1 MLSFLLTISRLVA
14 SQCYIWLA
22 RNEVI
27 NFEMKVAA
35 SAILLG
41 REMLIL
47 LHVIVI
53 DQQRC
58 SHKRDKGILQ
68 ERCNDVMS
76 ILDNSKQGLAIFSKD
91 KNQKLAIANA
101 NAIELLAEQNSS
113 SLSSR
118 MNQQE
123 FRSSNA
129 RKDQE
134 SQNQSQVPAPEMSE
148 RPMVPEEENKAP

>member
-1 MLSFLLTISRLVA
+1 MELFPIILCVTELKYQGNFMLSFLLTISRIGA

-22 RNEVI
+22 PIEKI

-58 SHKRDKGILQ
+58 NHKRDKGILQ
-68 ERCNDVMS
+68 ERCNDV
-76 ILDNSKQGLAIFSKD
+76 IRVLDNSK
-91 KNQKLAIANA
+91 
-101 NAIELLAEQNSS
+101 
-113 SLSSR
+113 
-118 MNQQE
+118 
-123 FRSSNA
+123 
-129 RKDQE
+129 
-134 SQNQSQVPAPEMSE
+134 
-148 RPMVPEEENKAP
+148 